1 MFTSY
6 KHHGMICNI
15 LIKKVKNMKFLE
27 KIETHRDEKK
37 VVSARVPKI
46 ILDALENA
54 AENLYGEYGYTF
66 STPRII
72 EKALEETLD
81 EIKTETGFDFYEL
94 ERFKYE
100 MRDLRDRLNES
111 AEGLNLEFDESLADY
126 VVTIFLAEKDNS
138 KTEANML
145 EIIKRVEVGAR
156 EFMIASYK
164 RFSENSKGEK

>member
-1 MFTSY
+1 
-6 KHHGMICNI
+6 
-15 LIKKVKNMKFLE
+15 MKFLE

-37 VVSARVPKI
+37 VVSARIPKI

-156 EFMIASYK
+156 EDMIASYK

>member
-1 MFTSY
+1 VQ
-6 KHHGMICNI
+6 HIN
-15 LIKKVKNMKFLE
+15 KKGNDMKFLE

-37 VVSARVPKI
+37 VVSARIPKI

>member
-1 MFTSY
+1 VQ
-6 KHHGMICNI
+6 HIN
-15 LIKKVKNMKFLE
+15 KKGNDMKFLE

-138 KTEANML
+138 KTEANMS
-145 EIIKRVEVGAR
+145 EIIKRVEVDAR

-164 RFSENSKGEK
+164 RFSENSKGKK

>member
-1 MFTSY
+1 VQ
-6 KHHGMICNI
+6 HIN
-15 LIKKVKNMKFLE
+15 KKGNDMKFLE

-37 VVSARVPKI
+37 VVSARIPKI

-156 EFMIASYK
+156 EDMIASYK
-164 RFSENSKGEK
+164 RFSENSKGKK

>member
-1 MFTSY
+1 
-6 KHHGMICNI
+6 
-15 LIKKVKNMKFLE
+15 MKFLE

-37 VVSARVPKI
+37 VVSARIPKI

-156 EFMIASYK
+156 EDMIASYK
-164 RFSENSKGEK
+164 RFSENSKGKK

>member
-1 MFTSY
+1 
-6 KHHGMICNI
+6 
-15 LIKKVKNMKFLE
+15 MKFLK
-27 KIETHRDEKK
+27 KIETHRDDKK
-37 VVSARVPKI
+37 VVSARVPTV

-66 STPRII
+66 TTTRII

-81 EIKTETGFDFYEL
+81 EIKGETGFDFYEL
-94 ERFKYE
+94 EKFKYE

-126 VVTIFLAEKDNS
+126 VVTTFLAEKDDP
-138 KTEANML
+138 KIDANMS

-156 EFMIASYK
+156 EDMIASYK
-164 RFSENSKGEK
+164 RFPKNSKGEK

>member
-1 MFTSY
+1 VQHVN
-6 KHHGMICNI
+6 K
-15 LIKKVKNMKFLE
+15 KKVKNMKFLE
-27 KIETHRDEKK
+27 KIETHKDDKK

-66 STPRII
+66 TTTRII

-81 EIKTETGFDFYEL
+81 EIKSETGFDFYEL
-94 ERFKYE
+94 EKFKYE

-126 VVTIFLAEKDNS
+126 AITTFLAEKDNPKS
-138 KTEANML
+138 DANMH
-145 EIIKRVEVGAR
+145 EIIKRIEVGTR
-156 EFMIASYK
+156 EDMIASYK
-164 RFSENSKGEK
+164 KFLESSKGEK

>member
-1 MFTSY
+1 VQ
-6 KHHGMICNI
+6 HIN
-15 LIKKVKNMKFLE
+15 KKGNDMKFLE

-37 VVSARVPKI
+37 VVSARIPKI

-156 EFMIASYK
+156 EDMIASYK

>member
-1 MFTSY
+1 MFTFHIHY
-6 KHHGMICNI
+6 GMMCNM